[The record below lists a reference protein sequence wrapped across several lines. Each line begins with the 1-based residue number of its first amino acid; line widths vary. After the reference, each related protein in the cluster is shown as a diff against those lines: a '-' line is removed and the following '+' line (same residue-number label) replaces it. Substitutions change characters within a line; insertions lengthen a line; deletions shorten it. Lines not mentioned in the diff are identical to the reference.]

1 VSGLTQVISSNNTL
15 LVVLGKSGRLRSN
28 PLEKFAAGVENCLF
42 VEPVRIEHGG
52 RSEALVDEL
61 LSEVLL
67 GKRLSDPE
75 LGCAITHKNA
85 CASAIEVLNNQ
96 NEMKWA
102 LFVEDDADLDAEM
115 FDKIQD
121 ELNTL
126 DTEIATLVNYDS
138 RNQNRTMPLQTR
150 NPEKPLL
157 FSRFW
162 FAGAVCY
169 AVNRKGLQ
177 YLQNFKDLPID
188 FVADWPVYYSR
199 LKLFV
204 SNQTWVYEV
213 LGPSSIGVR
222 HNQNIR
228 KRFTMHIRQLGN
240 LRKVSKLY
248 DLPVR
253 IVIRHLIL
261 TPLYRDVSGRLLAFR
276 SDASKPMTNA

>member
-1 VSGLTQVISSNNTL
+1 MIPSNSTL
-15 LVVLGKSGRLRSN
+15 LVVLGKPGCLRSE
-28 PLEKFAAGVENCLF
+28 PLESFAAGVETCLF
-42 VEPVRIEHGG
+42 VEPVRIEPGD
-52 RSEALVDEL
+52 RSETLVDDL

-67 GKRLSDPE
+67 GKRLSDSE

-85 CASAIEVLNNQ
+85 CASAIEVLGSQ

-102 LFVEDDADLDAEM
+102 LFVEDDADLDAEV
-115 FDKIQD
+115 FNKIQN
-121 ELNTL
+121 ELNSL
-126 DTEIATLVNYDS
+126 DTEVATLVNYDS
-138 RNQNRTMPLQTR
+138 RNQNRTFPSQRR
-150 NPEKPLL
+150 NAEKPLL

-177 YLQNFKDLPID
+177 YLQNFKELPID

-222 HNQNIR
+222 HNQKIW
-228 KRFTMHIRQLGN
+228 KRFTMHIQQLGN

-248 DLPVR
+248 DIPVR
-253 IVIRHLIL
+253 IVARHLIL
-261 TPLYRDVSGRLLAFR
+261 TPLFRDISGRLLAYR
-276 SDASKPMTNA
+276 SGTSRLRRSA